1 MTTTISARIRPHYN
15 TALDFAYNPSHTL
28 WLCPLLLL
36 ADAALSAL
44 IIDRIPYTEIDWK
57 AYMQQISQYRAGERD
72 YTKIYGGTGP
82 LVYGASHVY
91 IYNLLYMLT
100 EKGKDISR
108 AQHIFMG
115 VYLLG
120 LGLVMLCYRKAKV
133 CCIHFG
139 REEREN
145 FGRHRAY

>member
-1 MTTTISARIRPHYN
+1 MTTTLQARLRPYHS
-15 TALDFAYNPSHTL
+15 TVLDLIYNPAHTR
-28 WLCPLLLL
+28 WLCPLLHL

-44 IIDRIPYTEIDWK
+44 IIEKIPYTEIDWK

-100 EKGKDISR
+100 ERGKDVAR
-108 AQHIFMG
+108 AQYIFMG
-115 VYLLG
+115 VYLLS
-120 LGLVMLCYRKAKV
+120 LGVVMMCYRMAKV
-133 CCIHFG
+133 C
-139 REEREN
+139 
-145 FGRHRAY
+145 